1 MCERTDTVQ
10 EGLQA
15 YVLENESRMLERK
28 GFTDLLFCR
37 DRWGAAGSA
46 APNAVS
52 QSIYHEHLDILRHTI
67 EEGLL
72 SLVKR
77 QVVMNLGAPVSLGN
91 GGPYWNFPPAGNP
104 DVVLVEIGTAFQCP
118 VIVYGRACVSDGV
131 LVHNPFT
138 HPPPHMS
145 HSSPYATVVGLA
157 NLIRDI
163 TSMDIVESIPMHQFL
178 CSHMAAFSSAPV
190 QTLLE
195 QGYTADGRAQLEA
208 RTDLWDAIREQNI
221 PRFFSLL
228 ES

>member
-1 MCERTDTVQ
+1 
-10 EGLQA
+10 
-15 YVLENESRMLERK
+15 
-28 GFTDLLFCR
+28 
-37 DRWGAAGSA
+37 
-46 APNAVS
+46 
-52 QSIYHEHLDILRHTI
+52 
-67 EEGLL
+67 
-72 SLVKR
+72 
-77 QVVMNLGAPVSLGN
+77 
-91 GGPYWNFPPAGNP
+91 
-104 DVVLVEIGTAFQCP
+104 
-118 VIVYGRACVSDGV
+118 
-131 LVHNPFT
+131 
-138 HPPPHMS
+138 MS